1 VKVLASIG
9 GGSHNPYY
17 AKLLSDSGRSF
28 FIERLVKLS
37 IDHKLDGIDID
48 LENDAIDSNYTPF
61 VISLSLKLRLNNKL
75 MTAAFATWNANLIS
89 DSALEKFDFI
99 NIMSYDETG
108 PWRPERAGQH
118 SPFSKAENDIRN
130 WRETRHLPKEK
141 INLGLPFYAYCFNT
155 KYGASMSFESIVKTF
170 PGSQVKDSIVPEGG
184 GLIYY
189 NGLPT
194 IRKKT
199 ELAFANT
206 GGVMIWQLLQDSP
219 GEHSLLSAI
228 DETHRSEK

>member
-1 VKVLASIG
+1 
-9 GGSHNPYY
+9 
-17 AKLLSDSGRSF
+17 
-28 FIERLVKLS
+28 
-37 IDHKLDGIDID
+37 
-48 LENDAIDSNYTPF
+48 
-61 VISLSLKLRLNNKL
+61 
-75 MTAAFATWNANLIS
+75 
-89 DSALEKFDFI
+89 
-99 NIMSYDETG
+99 
-108 PWRPERAGQH
+108 
-118 SPFSKAENDIRN
+118 
-130 WRETRHLPKEK
+130 
-141 INLGLPFYAYCFNT
+141 
-155 KYGASMSFESIVKTF
+155 VKTF